1 MLQIMSQDEI
11 NTQDARVRA
20 LYATGSREDH
30 ITAILMDVT
39 ISGSGY
45 PEATARKK
53 AKAILKMI

>member
-1 MLQIMSQDEI
+1 MSQDEI